1 MQRKWIPV
9 PKDENA
15 DPTSFN
21 KEDVM
26 DLKKNPKL
34 LNAVIVASNLAKGV
48 YRKPDKENDDH
59 DDDNKVEKGTKK

>member
-1 MQRKWIPV
+1 MQRKLIAV

-15 DPTSFN
+15 DPKSFI

-59 DDDNKVEKGTKK
+59 DDGNKVEKGTKK